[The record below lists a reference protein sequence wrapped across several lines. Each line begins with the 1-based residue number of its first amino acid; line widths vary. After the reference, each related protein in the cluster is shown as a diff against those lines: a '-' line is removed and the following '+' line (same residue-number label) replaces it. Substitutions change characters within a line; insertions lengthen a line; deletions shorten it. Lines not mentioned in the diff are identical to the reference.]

1 MNSTSYIFP
10 CDLDE
15 PILIPGA
22 GDFETD
28 NESIHRPVVRQPPVE
43 SQAEGAEEWEDIT

>member
-1 MNSTSYIFP
+1 MDSTSDIFP

-22 GDFETD
+22 GDFETA
-28 NESIHRPVVRQPPVE
+28 NESIHGPVVGQPPVE
-43 SQAEGAEEWEDIT
+43 SQGEGAEEWEDIT